1 MAIED
6 FFNQNT
12 IVDLS
17 FFNFRN
23 SVTAAYFANDKLEV
37 QRVNDNFRSFFPILG
52 NVTNVYFPNVLEQ
65 LGVSGEQIDEFVLK
79 IEKEGQI
86 LIPEV
91 QIDIDGDVRVYS
103 LLSTR
108 TTDAV
113 FPYLNGVQ
121 GQFVDRTQEWHLKR
135 DKESLL
141 EEQLKNQELI
151 ASKTRELERLANRLA
166 QYLSPQ
172 IYETIFSGKE
182 SGEET
187 YTRKNLTVFFSDI
200 VQFTDMSDSLEPE
213 KLAKVINSYLSEM
226 TQIALDCGG
235 TIDKFIGDAILI
247 FFGDPETQG
256 EREDALACI
265 DMATRMQTRIKEMQG
280 YWKKNGVSDGFKVR
294 MGITS
299 GYCTV
304 GNFGSNQRMDYTVLG
319 KPVNLAARLQSLAKA
334 DQILITDTTRSLV
347 EQQVDCSF
355 VDEVQPKGF
364 SRPVKFHSVDG
375 FKAGHQRESASL
387 SRTLDHIEVNVLDSS
402 DIPAAMRELKQI
414 QEELEEQIGNASQK
428 ERDEA

>member
-1 MAIED
+1 M
-6 FFNQNT
+6 
-12 IVDLS
+12 
-17 FFNFRN
+17 
-23 SVTAAYFANDKLEV
+23 
-37 QRVNDNFRSFFPILG
+37 
-52 NVTNVYFPNVLEQ
+52 LEQ
-65 LGVSGEQIDEFVLK
+65 LGGSGEQIDEFVLK
-79 IEKEGQI
+79 IEKEGRV

-91 QIDIDGDVRVYS
+91 QIDIDGEVRVYS

-375 FKAGHQRESASL
+375 LKAGHQRESASL